1 MPQTRNVIMHKNTR
15 TMKITFVDG
24 HPKKSHE
31 HSDYIVNL
39 FATMFNNLKRSQKQ
53 LSTLA

>member
-31 HSDYIVNL
+31 HSNYIVNL
-39 FATMFNNLKRSQKQ
+39 FAAMFNNLKRSQKQ